1 MPSVVDR
8 YILKMLTQNYLI
20 ALTVMML
27 LYVCLDLFVNVDEFT
42 EHGLPAA
49 EVMGNVASYYLPN
62 LSLYFSQLSG
72 VITLFACL
80 LTIART
86 RRQNELTALLSSGI
100 SLYRVAVP
108 IILFSLVTTAL
119 LIVDTE
125 WVIPKV
131 AHQLSRRHDD
141 VSGRQAYVVR
151 LMPDRGGALLSAARF
166 VPDRRQ
172 LHRMTVVERDDTG
185 ALRGVI
191 EADRATWV
199 NVPGLPG
206 GGRWVLERGL
216 HTRPAVPA
224 DSSAF
229 GARQQR
235 VQEAVQYYESDL
247 NPRTIQM
254 RQSEQWIRFLSLSDL
269 RSLEPIHTAGL
280 GVIRQTRDARIAS
293 FGVNIVLLLLGLPL
307 ILDRS
312 PINVARDAG
321 RCLAVCG
328 ACYVLNFF
336 AQRLS
341 PGAATA
347 LPVWLPI
354 MVFAPVAFV
363 LLDRVKT

>member
-1 MPSVVDR
+1 MLSVVDR

-27 LYVCLDLFVNVDEFT
+27 LYVSMDLFVNMDEFT
-42 EHGLPAA
+42 EHGLPTA
-49 EVMGNVASYYLPN
+49 EVLRNVTSYYLPN

-108 IILFSLVTTAL
+108 IVLFSLVTTSL
-119 LIVDTE
+119 LVVDTE
-125 WVIPKV
+125 WIIPRV

-141 VSGRQAYVVR
+141 VAGRQAYAVR
-151 LMPDRGGALLSAARF
+151 LMPDREGLLLSAGRF
-166 VPDRRQ
+166 EPSQQQ
-172 LHRMTVVERDDTG
+172 LHRMTVIERDDRG
-185 ALRGVI
+185 ALKGVL
-191 EADRATWV
+191 EADRATWREV
-199 NVPGLPG
+199 RDLPA
-206 GGRWVLERGL
+206 GGRWELERGL
-216 HTRPAVPA
+216 RTRPAVA
-224 DSSAF
+224 GVVRDF
-229 GARQQR
+229 GAHTQR
-235 VQEAVQYYESDL
+235 VQEPVQYYESDL
-247 NPRTIQM
+247 NPRAIQL
-254 RQSEQWIRFLSLSDL
+254 RQSEQWIRFLSLADL
-269 RSLEPIHTAGL
+269 GALEPAQPAVAG
-280 GVIRQTRDARIAS
+280 VVRQTRDARIAS
-293 FGVNIVLLLLGLPL
+293 FGVNMVLLLLGLPL

-312 PINVARDAG
+312 PTNVARDAG
-321 RCLAVCG
+321 RCLAICG

-341 PGAATA
+341 PGASTA

-363 LLDRVKT
+363 LLDRVRT